1 MDTGVSLVCY
11 FGCKAL
17 GLWLALYF
25 LKYFFCFVLF
35 RSLSVLAVALP
46 IRCLEG
52 TGGVM
57 SPLTDITPSVCSC
70 GCLHC

>member
-17 GLWLALYF
+17 GLWLVLYF
-25 LKYFFCFVLF
+25 FEIFFLF